1 MPEVIRVPQ
10 ELYRK
15 LRVGMNL
22 KKIFSE
28 EGFLNRDRTS
38 KLLLVSLVLF
48 FILAPLVEERE
59 VGKLLL
65 ILDLYVT
72 LVAATMELAARPVL
86 LWSAIPIAVSSMVLL
101 VASHI
106 HPTPS
111 LEIANGTVL
120 AGFLIL
126 VSVSLY
132 NYLGHD
138 SAFAKGRLYA
148 SVSLYFMLGLSW
160 FAIYRVTNFIRP
172 GSFNEA
178 GVPVPMDS
186 HWSTL
191 LYFSLTTLT
200 TLGYGDI
207 VAVKPAARMF
217 ATLEAAT
224 GVLYIAITVS
234 RLVSSTQTE
243 KKRDEQ

>member
-1 MPEVIRVPQ
+1 MS
-10 ELYRK
+10 
-15 LRVGMNL
+15 L

-28 EGFLNRDRTS
+28 EGPLNRDTTS

-48 FILAPLVEERE
+48 FILAPLLEERE

-72 LVAATMELAARPVL
+72 LVAATMELAARPIL
-86 LWSAIPIAVSSMVLL
+86 FWSAIPIAVSSMVLL
-101 VASHI
+101 VVSHI

-126 VSVSLY
+126 VSISLY
-132 NYLGHD
+132 NYLGED
-138 SAFAKGRLYA
+138 STVTKGRLYA

-160 FAIYRVTNFIRP
+160 FAMYRVMNFVQP
-172 GSFNEA
+172 GSFTEGGA
-178 GVPVPMDS
+178 PIPLDA
-186 HWSTL
+186 HWSTF
-191 LYFSLTTLT
+191 LYFSLTSLT

-207 VAVKPAARMF
+207 LAVRPAARMF
-217 ATLEAAT
+217 ATLEAVT
-224 GVLYIAITVS
+224 GVLYIAITVA

-243 KKRDEQ
+243 KKRDQQ

>member
-1 MPEVIRVPQ
+1 
-10 ELYRK
+10 
-15 LRVGMNL
+15 MNL
-22 KKIFSE
+22 KRLFSE
-28 EGFLNRDRTS
+28 EGLFNRERTS
-38 KLLLVSLVLF
+38 KFLLISVVLF
-48 FILAPLVEERE
+48 FILAPLVEDRE
-59 VGKLLL
+59 VGKIVL

-72 LVAATMELAARPVL
+72 LVAATMELAAKPVL
-86 LWSAIPIAVSSMVLL
+86 LWSAIPIAASSMVLL
-101 VASHI
+101 VVSHI
-106 HPTPS
+106 DPSPT

-120 AGFLIL
+120 SGFLIL

-138 SAFAKGRLYA
+138 SYHTKGRLYA

-160 FAIYRVTNFIRP
+160 FAIYRVMNFVQP
-172 GSFNEA
+172 GSFNEG
-178 GVPVPMDS
+178 GVPVPAYT
-186 HWSTL
+186 HWSTF

-207 VAVKPAARMF
+207 VAVKPAARML

-234 RLVSSTQTE
+234 RLVASMHSE
-243 KKRDEQ
+243 KTRDQQ

>member
-1 MPEVIRVPQ
+1 
-10 ELYRK
+10 
-15 LRVGMNL
+15 MNL
-22 KKIFSE
+22 NKIFSE
-28 EGFLNRDRTS
+28 EGFFNRDRTS
-38 KLLLVSLVLF
+38 KLLLVSVVLF
-48 FILAPLVEERE
+48 FILAPLVEDRE
-59 VGKLLL
+59 VGKIVL

-72 LVAATMELAARPVL
+72 LVAATMELAVKPL
-86 LWSAIPIAVSSMVLL
+86 LFWSAIPIALSSMILL
-101 VASHI
+101 VVSHV
-106 HPTPS
+106 HSTPA

-120 AGFLIL
+120 SGFLVL

-138 SAFAKGRLYA
+138 NAFAKGRLYA

-160 FAIYRVTNFIRP
+160 FAIYRVTNFVLP

-178 GVPVPMDS
+178 GVPVPMDA

-234 RLVSSTQTE
+234 RLVASTQAG
-243 KKRDEQ
+243 KARDQQ

>member
-86 LWSAIPIAVSSMVLL
+86 FWSAIPIAVSSMVLL
-101 VASHI
+101 VISHV
-106 HPTPS
+106 HSTPP

-120 AGFLIL
+120 AGFLII

-138 SAFAKGRLYA
+138 SAVTKGRLYA

-160 FAIYRVTNFIRP
+160 FAIYRVMNFVQP
-172 GSFNEA
+172 GSFTE
-178 GVPVPMDS
+178 GGTPIPVGA
-186 HWSTL
+186 HWSTF
-191 LYFSLTTLT
+191 LYFSLTSLT

-207 VAVKPAARMF
+207 LAVKPAARMF
-217 ATLEAAT
+217 ATLEAVT
-224 GVLYIAITVS
+224 GVLYIAITVA
-234 RLVSSTQTE
+234 RLVSSSQTE
-243 KKRDEQ
+243 KARDQQ

>member
-1 MPEVIRVPQ
+1 MPDVIREPQ
-10 ELYRK
+10 ECCCK
-15 LRVGMNL
+15 GRVAMNL
-22 KKIFSE
+22 KKMFSE
-28 EGFLNRDRTS
+28 EGIFNRERTS
-38 KLLLVSLVLF
+38 KILLVSMVLF

-59 VGKLLL
+59 VGKIVL

-72 LVAATMELAARPVL
+72 LLAATMELAVKPVL

-101 VASHI
+101 VVSHV
-106 HPTPS
+106 HSTPP

-138 SAFAKGRLYA
+138 STITKGRLYA
-148 SVSLYFMLGLSW
+148 SVSLYFMLGLTW
-160 FAIYRVTNFIRP
+160 FAMYRVINFVQP

-178 GVPVPMDS
+178 GVPVPLNS
-186 HWSTL
+186 HWSTF

-234 RLVSSTQTE
+234 RLVSSTHTA
-243 KKRDEQ
+243 KTRDPQ

>member
-1 MPEVIRVPQ
+1 
-10 ELYRK
+10 
-15 LRVGMNL
+15 MNL
-22 KKIFSE
+22 KKLFSE

-38 KLLLVSLVLF
+38 KLLLVSMVLF
-48 FILAPLVEERE
+48 FILAPLVEDRE
-59 VGKLLL
+59 VGKIVL

-101 VASHI
+101 VVSHV
-106 HPTPS
+106 HSTPA

-138 SAFAKGRLYA
+138 SAITKGRLYA

-160 FAIYRVTNFIRP
+160 FAMYRVINFVQP
-172 GSFNEA
+172 GSFNEG
-178 GVPVPMDS
+178 GVPVPLEA
-186 HWSTL
+186 HWSTF

-224 GVLYIAITVS
+224 GVLYIAITVA
-234 RLVSSTQTE
+234 RLVAARHTE
-243 KKRDEQ
+243 KTRDQQ

>member
-1 MPEVIRVPQ
+1 M
-10 ELYRK
+10 K
-15 LRVGMNL
+15 L
-22 KKIFSE
+22 KKLFSE
-28 EGFLNRDRTS
+28 EGFFNRDRTS
-38 KLLLVSLVLF
+38 KLLLVSMVLF

-59 VGKLLL
+59 VGKIVL
-65 ILDLYVT
+65 IVDLYVT

-101 VASHI
+101 VVSHV
-106 HPTPS
+106 HSTPA

-138 SAFAKGRLYA
+138 SAITKGRLYA

-160 FAIYRVTNFIRP
+160 FAMYRVINFVQP
-172 GSFNEA
+172 GSFNEG
-178 GVPVPMDS
+178 GVPVPS
-186 HWSTL
+186 EAHWSTF

-224 GVLYIAITVS
+224 GVLYIAITVA
-234 RLVSSTQTE
+234 RLVASTHAE
-243 KKRDEQ
+243 KTRDQQ